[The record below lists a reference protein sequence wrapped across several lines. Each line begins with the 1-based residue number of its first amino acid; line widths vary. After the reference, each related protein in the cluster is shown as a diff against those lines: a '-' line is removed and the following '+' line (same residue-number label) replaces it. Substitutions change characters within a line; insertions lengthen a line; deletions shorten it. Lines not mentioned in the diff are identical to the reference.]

1 MTYEATLAELTSLEE
16 MMRQLMEESHI
27 NEDVVAKLW
36 QVYSTR
42 RDPSQRAKLTLWFI
56 GSERPLPR
64 PQRRGA
70 VIILGMLAL
79 AKRSV
84 VADRVET
91 LVKVGLGERGKVRF
105 VSDAPSIPYRSY
117 CPTTD

>member
-1 MTYEATLAELTSLEE
+1 MASFGKSTVSCSRSL
-16 MMRQLMEESHI
+16 QPLLVFVY
-27 NEDVVAKLW
+27 VV
-36 QVYSTR
+36 
-42 RDPSQRAKLTLWFI
+42 I

-84 VADRVET
+84 VSERVEV
-91 LVKVGLGERGKVRF
+91 LVKIGLGNLGKVRVF
-105 VSDAPSIPYRSY
+105 VALTLTNSD
-117 CPTTD
+117 